1 LQVVVAPHTHSHE
14 KQIYKSKSDEV
25 KTYDTIKT
33 EETRHRNA
41 FDITTVLTIRI
52 NGQREEV

>member
-1 LQVVVAPHTHSHE
+1 LQIVVAPHSQK